1 MQPMTWKQIYL
12 VLNPLLVKC
21 WTLQTVYCRNCLFKR
36 VICKDR
42 KLSNHLHCLV
52 KNKKFWISLKRLPGN
67 FITAISRFIQI
78 MVSFLEKNCGK
89 FFEKISRFLEIIK
102 SHYSNLPSFLFYL
115 QNVTLT
121 THSNPSSM
129 QDACYIWNHNGP
141 CSPWSLCGSMV
152 ANQSAESEDLRLDFS
167 RGFRSFSLSHA
178 RDKTKKHL
186 SLKWDLCLFRTENWA
201 SFRDFC
207 IQAEA
212 CT

>member
-1 MQPMTWKQIYL
+1 M
-12 VLNPLLVKC
+12 
-21 WTLQTVYCRNCLFKR
+21 
-36 VICKDR
+36 
-42 KLSNHLHCLV
+42 
-52 KNKKFWISLKRLPGN
+52 KRLPGN

-115 QNVTLT
+115 LNVTLT

-129 QDACYIWNHNGP
+129 QDACHIYEIHNGP

-186 SLKWDLCLFRTENWA
+186 SLK
-201 SFRDFC
+201 
-207 IQAEA
+207 
-212 CT
+212 

>member
-12 VLNPLLVKC
+12 VLNPLFPNELVKC
-21 WTLQTVYCRNCLFKR
+21 WSLQTVYCRNCLFKR
-36 VICKDR
+36 VMCKDR

-52 KNKKFWISLKRLPGN
+52 KNKKFWISLKRLPAN

-129 QDACYIWNHNGP
+129 QDACHIWNDNGP

-152 ANQSAESEDLRLDFS
+152 AN
-167 RGFRSFSLSHA
+167 
-178 RDKTKKHL
+178 
-186 SLKWDLCLFRTENWA
+186 
-201 SFRDFC
+201 
-207 IQAEA
+207 
-212 CT
+212 